1 MTAWESDN
9 TPVFKSPDD
18 FDSIE
23 IKTRSCGDVGQRP
36 YCWLGD
42 SPSQCTTP
50 QENRPCLWKSTI
62 VYASHDFGSET
73 CIDIPH
79 DCDNRNFFQFGLKAK
94 CNNRNGCNTRD
105 PIIESTWKKGITF
118 FRFRVRVEPGRC
130 QYDSGSYS
138 DDPADGSS

>member
-1 MTAWESDN
+1 MQDYRIILSYDMTAWGSDN

-62 VYASHDFGSET
+62 VYASHDFGRET

-79 DCDNRNFFQFGLKAK
+79 DCDNRNFFQV
-94 CNNRNGCNTRD
+94 RNLFSN
-105 PIIESTWKKGITF
+105 IEYVVFFVCFSNYVDTFKKTL
-118 FRFRVRVEPGRC
+118 
-130 QYDSGSYS
+130 Q
-138 DDPADGSS
+138 